1 MILMVAGTVIPYLLG
16 IDQAAEKEIWE
27 KRLSFPLLYGN
38 THSAARHTTIWEV
51 FIMECGKLTA
61 KLRDAVPV
69 CFIENGKEVKRFK
82 NIEIPDE
89 IKKLPYQDFEFSVPV
104 TGAITFKIMFEEGIL
119 PKVWPEER
127 IRKARK
133 AKLEEAPMP
142 EKITSGLQAAL
153 EQAEA
158 EGQPVAEI
166 VEAAEQGAEITT
178 ELNGQELTITAHEPE
193 KMEATFNV
201 NGERRKALVE
211 DVKAFVDA
219 PAVYQ
224 NAPSFAYVIGDY
236 TVSKTGTISGP
247 VNEALIAALSAKRFI
262 AE

>member
-1 MILMVAGTVIPYLLG
+1 
-16 IDQAAEKEIWE
+16 
-27 KRLSFPLLYGN
+27 
-38 THSAARHTTIWEV
+38 
-51 FIMECGKLTA
+51 MECGKLTA

-69 CFIENGKEVKRFK
+69 CFIEDGKEVKRFK

-119 PKVWPEER
+119 PKVWPEAR
-127 IRKARK
+127 TRKTRK
-133 AKLEEAPMP
+133 IKLEEAPVP
-142 EKITSGLQAAL
+142 EHITAGLQVAL

-158 EGQPVAEI
+158 EGQPMAEI
-166 VEAAEQGAEITT
+166 AEAAAQGAEITT
-178 ELNGQELTITAHEPE
+178 ELNGQELTITAHETE
-193 KMEATFNV
+193 NMEAAFNV
-201 NGERRKALVE
+201 TGERRKALVE
-211 DVKAFVDA
+211 AVKAFIDA

-236 TVSKTGTISGP
+236 TVSKTGTVSGP
-247 VNEALIAALSAKRFI
+247 ANEALMAALNAKGFI

>member
-1 MILMVAGTVIPYLLG
+1 
-16 IDQAAEKEIWE
+16 
-27 KRLSFPLLYGN
+27 
-38 THSAARHTTIWEV
+38 
-51 FIMECGKLTA
+51 MECGKLTA

-89 IKKLPYQDFEFSVPV
+89 IKKLPYQELRIQR
-104 TGAITFKIMFEEGIL
+104 TGNRGHHLQDHVRGRRFA
-119 PKVWPEER
+119 ER
-127 IRKARK
+127 SGRRRGHARRGK
-133 AKLEEAPMP
+133 PSPEEAPMP
-142 EKITSGLQAAL
+142 EKIAAGLQAAL

-166 VEAAEQGAEITT
+166 AEAAAQGAEITT

-193 KMEATFNV
+193 NMEAAFNV
-201 NGERRKALVE
+201 TGERRKALVE
-211 DVKAFVDA
+211 TVKAFVDA

-236 TVSKTGTISGP
+236 TVSKTGTSIRPGKRGAHGSTQCEGLHRRIIHTKQK
-247 VNEALIAALSAKRFI
+247 ALMPKSFFQA
-262 AE
+262 

>member
-1 MILMVAGTVIPYLLG
+1 
-16 IDQAAEKEIWE
+16 
-27 KRLSFPLLYGN
+27 
-38 THSAARHTTIWEV
+38 
-51 FIMECGKLTA
+51 MECGKLTA

-119 PKVWPEER
+119 PKVWPEAR
-127 IRKARK
+127 TRKSRK
-133 AKLEEAPMP
+133 VSPEEAPIP
-142 EKITSGLQAAL
+142 EKITVGLQAAL

-166 VEAAEQGAEITT
+166 AEAVAQGVEITA

-193 KMEATFNV
+193 TMEAAVT
-201 NGERRKALVE
+201 GERRKALVE
-211 DVKAFVDA
+211 AVKAFVDA

-236 TVSKTGTISGP
+236 TVSKTGTVSGP
-247 VNEALIAALSAKRFI
+247 ANEALMAALNAKGFI
-262 AE
+262 IE